1 MPSLVIQ
8 RRNRVVRSHA
18 KTAKFHLVPLF
29 HHGAVANGL
38 HENTGYT
45 VIIRKSYIAEKARIA
60 HSGLK
65 GLSISAQ
72 FAQRRVFREER
83 AFKVVSVLWCSS
95 CEG

>member
-1 MPSLVIQ
+1 MLRLLNSTLHLCFTMERLLMVC
-8 RRNRVVRSHA
+8 A
-18 KTAKFHLVPLF
+18 K
-29 HHGAVANGL
+29 
-38 HENTGYT
+38 NTGYT
-45 VIIRKSYIAEKARIA
+45 VIIWKSYIAEKARIA

-65 GLSISAQ
+65 GLSISTK